1 MGLRKSFVWY
11 ALLKIYGTKLLEI
24 FVNSKLFRMI
34 VILLSFSEM
43 QTSVDN
49 NVSETGNNRLI
60 ATIASLILFAIVFAL
75 LYCCKYLRNK
85 ERKTKSKV
93 VYNLV
98 HTNDKKPFDHDNTEN
113 YNRLSSHSGA
123 FDLSL
128 KPSILSGG
136 FNGKFQRSQFKIYGE
151 LAKGHFG
158 TIHIGEL
165 TLTSNSTQVVAIKS
179 VSRQTESDLSNFLN
193 EIKIMGQVMPHMN
206 LVRMFGTCTTD
217 IAIHHQA
224 WIFLEYCKFGDL
236 KHFLC
241 DHEKSILSSITNDQ
255 INSRCLIQWCYDI
268 AKGMQYLAKCNIMHG
283 DLAARNILLNQDPLM
298 TGYIVAKVADFGLSK
313 RFYDNLKYEKKNRN
327 IIPWKWMAYEYLT
340 RDYFT
345 LTSDVWSFGVVTW
358 EIFSLGRTPYGHIN
372 YNTLLDQLESGY
384 RLPCPKEIETISSW
398 SPKQI
403 YDKLSKVCFVS
414 SPLERANFSQ
424 VVEIIENDLSENE
437 KASYKN
443 MQLIYKRS
451 CHQ

>member
-1 MGLRKSFVWY
+1 MTLILFSF
-11 ALLKIYGTKLLEI
+11 LEMKTT
-24 FVNSKLFRMI
+24 VY
-34 VILLSFSEM
+34 
-43 QTSVDN
+43 N

-60 ATIASLILFAIVFAL
+60 ATIVSLISFAIFLAL
-75 LYCCKYLRNK
+75 LYCLRYHRKK
-85 ERKTKSKV
+85 ERKTKSKIV
-93 VYNLV
+93 SGVHIKNKKQFEHPNIDSYNQ
-98 HTNDKKPFDHDNTEN
+98 
-113 YNRLSSHSGA
+113 LSSHSGT
-123 FDLSL
+123 FDLNSN
-128 KPSILSGG
+128 PPILSSD
-136 FNGKFQRSQFKIYGE
+136 FNCKFQRSQFKIYGE
-151 LAKGHFG
+151 LAKGNFG
-158 TIHIGEL
+158 TVHIGEL
-165 TLTSNSTQVVAIKS
+165 TWSSNSTRIVAIKS
-179 VSRQTESDLSNFLN
+179 VSRQTDSELSNFLS

-206 LVRMFGTCTTD
+206 VVRMFGACTTD
-217 IAIHHQA
+217 VAIHNQA

-236 KHFLC
+236 KNFLC

-327 IIPWKWMAYEYLT
+327 FIPWKWMAYEYLT

-358 EIFSLGRTPYGHIN
+358 EIFSLGRTPYGHID
-372 YNTLLDQLESGY
+372 YRTLLDQLESGY
-384 RLPCPKEIETISSW
+384 RLPCPKEIENISSW

-414 SPLERANFSQ
+414 DPLERANFSQ
-424 VVEIIENDLSENE
+424 VVEIIEDDLSENE

-443 MQLIYKRS
+443 MQQIYKRS
-451 CHQ
+451 CH

>member
-1 MGLRKSFVWY
+1 MV
-11 ALLKIYGTKLLEI
+11 
-24 FVNSKLFRMI
+24 
-34 VILLSFSEM
+34 
-43 QTSVDN
+43 
-49 NVSETGNNRLI
+49 
-60 ATIASLILFAIVFAL
+60 L
-75 LYCCKYLRNK
+75 LYCCKYHRNK
-85 ERKTKSKV
+85 EGKTKSKLDCNDV
-93 VYNLV
+93 HINNEKQYEHLSTNNYNL
-98 HTNDKKPFDHDNTEN
+98 
-113 YNRLSSHSGA
+113 LSSHAEA
-123 FDLSL
+123 FDLNL
-128 KPSILSGG
+128 KAPNLSGD
-136 FNGKFQRSQFKIYGE
+136 FLCKFQRSQFKIYGE
-151 LAKGHFG
+151 IAKGHFG

-165 TLTSNSTQVVAIKS
+165 TLTTNSIQVVAIKS
-179 VSRQTESDLSNFLN
+179 VSRQTESDLSNFLS

-206 LVRMFGTCTTD
+206 VVRMFGACTTD
-217 IAIHHQA
+217 VAIHNQA

-241 DHEKSILSSITNDQ
+241 DNVKSILSSITNDQ
-255 INSRCLIQWCYDI
+255 INSRSLIQWCYDI

-345 LTSDVWSFGVVTW
+345 LTSNVWSFGVVTW

-372 YNTLLDQLESGY
+372 YSTLLDQLESGY
-384 RLPCPKEIETISSW
+384 RLPCPKEIENISSW

-403 YDKLSKVCFVS
+403 YEKLSNVCFVS
-414 SPLERANFSQ
+414 DPLERANFSQ
-424 VVEIIENDLSENE
+424 VVEIIENDLSKNE

>member
-1 MGLRKSFVWY
+1 
-11 ALLKIYGTKLLEI
+11 
-24 FVNSKLFRMI
+24 MI
-34 VILLSFSEM
+34 VISFSVLEK
-43 QTSVDN
+43 QG
-49 NVSETGNNRLI
+49 VSETGNNHLT
-60 ATIASLILFAIVFAL
+60 ATFASLISFSIFSAL
-75 LYCCKYLRNK
+75 LYYLKYRRNK
-85 ERKTKSKV
+85 EKRTKSKV
-93 VYNLV
+93 VC
-98 HTNDKKPFDHDNTEN
+98 NDIHIKNKKQFEDSIANN
-113 YNRLSSHSGA
+113 YNQLSSYSRGI
-123 FDLSL
+123 DLNL
-128 KPSILSGG
+128 NPPLLSGD
-136 FNGKFQRSQFKIYGE
+136 FNGEFHRSQFKINCV

-165 TLTSNSTQVVAIKS
+165 TMTSNSTRVVAIKS
-179 VSRQTESDLSNFLN
+179 VSRQTESDLSNFLS
-193 EIKIMGQVMPHMN
+193 EIKIMRLVPPHMN
-206 LVRMFGTCTTD
+206 VVRMFGACTTD
-217 IAIHHQA
+217 IALHNQA

-236 KHFLC
+236 KNFLC

-327 IIPWKWMAYEYLT
+327 FIPWKWMAYEYLT

-358 EIFSLGRTPYGHIN
+358 EIFSLGRTPYGHIS
-372 YNTLLDQLESGY
+372 YIVLLDQLESGY
-384 RLPCPKEIETISSW
+384 RLPCPKEIENISSW

-414 SPLERANFSQ
+414 DPLERANFSQ
-424 VVEIIENDLSENE
+424 VVEIIEDDLSENE

-443 MQLIYKRS
+443 MQQIYKRS
-451 CHQ
+451 CH